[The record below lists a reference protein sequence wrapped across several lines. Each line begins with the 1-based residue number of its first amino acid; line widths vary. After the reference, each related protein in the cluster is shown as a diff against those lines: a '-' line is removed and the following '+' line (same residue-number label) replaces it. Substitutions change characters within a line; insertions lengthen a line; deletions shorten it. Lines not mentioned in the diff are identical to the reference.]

1 MGGWKTVPNPL
12 KPERYFW
19 LGDEACAE
27 GAIAAGCNFY
37 AGYPITPSSEIMERI
52 AHRFSETEGR
62 VFIQME
68 DELASIAACIGAA
81 WAGAK
86 AMSATSGPGLSL
98 MLENIG
104 YALITETPL
113 VIVDV
118 QRAGP
123 STGQATRPAQGDMM
137 QVRWGAHGDY
147 EIIALSPWSV
157 TEMYTETIRAF
168 NLAERF
174 RVPVL
179 VLADE
184 AVGHLREGVKI
195 EKEVRVYERKK
206 GKGVP
211 PFVGKDVPP
220 MPAFGEGE
228 KLLITGSTHDQ
239 WGFRRTVSPEAQ
251 KNLVR
256 HLARK
261 ITDHKGE
268 IIEVVEYHGQDEE
281 LDLLLVA
288 YGFTARSAL
297 AAVEAAREKGIRAG
311 LLRLKTIWPFPQE
324 ELSRVGQKA
333 KRVIVPEMNLGQIVR
348 EVQRVL
354 PQAEPYSRTDG
365 EVITPQEIVSTF

>member
-1 MGGWKTVPNPL
+1 MRGWKTVPNPL
-12 KPERYFW
+12 KPGHYFW

-27 GAIAAGCNFY
+27 GAIATGCNFY

-52 AHRFSETEGR
+52 AHRFSEMNR
-62 VFIQME
+62 LFIQME
-68 DELASIAACIGAA
+68 DELASIAACIGAS

-86 AMSATSGPGLSL
+86 AMTATSGPGLSL

-137 QVRWGAHGDY
+137 QARWGAHGDY

-179 VLADE
+179 ILADE

-195 EKEVRVYERKK
+195 DKEVRVYERKK
-206 GKGVP
+206 GRGVA

-228 KLLITGSTHDQ
+228 KLLITGSTHDPR
-239 WGFRRTVSPEAQ
+239 GFRRTVSPEAQ
-251 KNLVR
+251 KNLVG

-261 ITDHKGE
+261 ITDHQSE

-297 AAVEAAREKGIRAG
+297 AAVEAAREEGLKAG

-333 KRVIVPEMNLGQIVR
+333 KRIIVPEMNLGQIVR

-365 EVITPQEIVSTF
+365 QVITPQEIVSAF